1 MKIVSRAAAASAIAI
16 GRRDP
21 DPHRHRDLRDGAS
34 RYLIC
39 PFFAAISPFLR
50 SVLEERLP
58 TERIFMPFCP
68 PSLSFLKK
76 YRFFSVSF
84 LPIRY
89 NSLSLRASLHG
100 VPAIFFKKGV
110 DKSVYS

>member
-1 MKIVSRAAAASAIAI
+1 MPSAQRKSGGVEEINTTPDFGLGDRTWVKIVLRAAAALVIGAL
-16 GRRDP
+16 GRRDF

-34 RYLIC
+34 QYLIC

-68 PSLSFLKK
+68 PSLSF
-76 YRFFSVSF
+76 F
-84 LPIRY
+84 
-89 NSLSLRASLHG
+89 
-100 VPAIFFKKGV
+100 
-110 DKSVYS
+110 